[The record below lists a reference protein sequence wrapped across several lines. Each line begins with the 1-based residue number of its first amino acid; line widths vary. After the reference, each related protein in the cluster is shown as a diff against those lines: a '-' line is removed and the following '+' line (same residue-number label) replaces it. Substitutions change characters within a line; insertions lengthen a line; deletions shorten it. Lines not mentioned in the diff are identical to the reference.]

1 MEIKMDKKEITHNG
15 LFLKKEREKI
25 PYNGDDLLFHRL
37 FLPHI
42 NKIKIDSNIILSCP
56 IEVFKRR
63 LGITSNILDPMQE
76 LWDKETFFLSGGKL
90 IDFFENK
97 TLEESKSD
105 YDLFFIDEP
114 KKIKLLDAGYILT
127 SQLGYLDEYV
137 KDKIKVQCVNTIYAS
152 PEHIIQEFDIRACCI
167 CTDGKYIY
175 WIKGSLKDIRKK
187 KIVLTSPKVSHNVF
201 LRIIKY
207 IKKGYDIDIPDLT
220 LASICLLDSLDE
232 VLPKDILINRDYI
245 QDSRTGYMA
254 VEPERLQNIDI
265 DF

>member
-1 MEIKMDKKEITHNG
+1 MGIKMDKKGITHNG

-25 PYNGDDLLFHRL
+25 PYKENELLFHKL

-42 NKIKIDSNIILSCP
+42 NKIKVDSNIILSCP

-63 LGITSNILDPMQE
+63 FGITSNILDPIID
-76 LWDKETFFLSGGKL
+76 LWKDNSFYLAGGKL

-97 TLEESKSD
+97 TLEESKND

-114 KKIKLLDAGYILT
+114 KIRLFNAGYILT
-127 SQLGYLDEYV
+127 SPLGYLDEYV
-137 KDKIKVQCVNTIYAS
+137 KDNIKIQCVNTIYAS

-187 KIVLTSPKVSHNVF
+187 KIVLTSPKVNHNVF